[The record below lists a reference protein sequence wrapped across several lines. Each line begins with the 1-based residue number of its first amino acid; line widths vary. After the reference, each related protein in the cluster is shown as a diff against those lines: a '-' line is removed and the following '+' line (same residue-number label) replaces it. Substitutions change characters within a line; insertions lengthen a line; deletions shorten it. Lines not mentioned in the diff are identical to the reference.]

1 MALAQGPLGGI
12 LYHQKRSAV
21 LHGEIENAHNVRVRE
36 ICQGLCFLHKAG
48 GVLFA
53 ELCVK
58 NFESRTAFEV
68 DMLAQVDLGKASLA
82 KEPSQ
87 AIVAQLLAFTQSMV
101 GHTSTSSG
109 LFPWYNVM
117 LSLRLFD
124 VPGVRCQVHWKNP
137 YPRAPAKC
145 P

>member
-1 MALAQGPLGGI
+1 MASASPWHGACAESQGGI
-12 LYHQKRSAV
+12 FYHQKRRAV
-21 LHGEIENAHNVRVRE
+21 LHGEIEHAHNVRMGE

-58 NFESRTAFEV
+58 NFEGRTAFEV

-87 AIVAQLLAFTQSMV
+87 AVVAQLLALTPSRV
-101 GHTSTSSG
+101 GHASTSSD
-109 LFPWYNVM
+109 LFPWYNFK
-117 LSLRLFD
+117 LSL
-124 VPGVRCQVHWKNP
+124 
-137 YPRAPAKC
+137 
-145 P
+145 